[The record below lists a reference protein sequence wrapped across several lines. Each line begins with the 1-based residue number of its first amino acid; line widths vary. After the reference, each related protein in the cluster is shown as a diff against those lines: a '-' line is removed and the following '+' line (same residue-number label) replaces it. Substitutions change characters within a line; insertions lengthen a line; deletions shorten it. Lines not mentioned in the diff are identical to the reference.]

1 MIRDSCTW
9 KIGRTK
15 TFRLG
20 SSKILG
26 VYGGNIQNIEK
37 SMRAV
42 YLSDGWCEKDKPKIL
57 YYQETG
63 DLSVFTKEELSR
75 IKIMIQTDEDGAD
88 ARIVAYECEA
98 NKYRQL
104 FIHGIKVHVY
114 LGIMLFPDIWAPE
127 MREAGM
133 LNDDS
138 FNIADYINAPIQAL
152 KSLPHWKNLVRIIKD
167 SDDWV
172 ASKRYYYFAKQTGH
186 SGNYDI
192 QAQTFRMNILEKS
205 GGKIMIPME
214 ESRRFLET
222 YRSVFPEIPERNQR
236 VQRQGRELGVLY
248 NLFGHPYYI
257 TSYKG
262 CWTENTYKEWY
273 SWSPQSTVGMIINI
287 AVGRWQE
294 FAEKEKLNW
303 DLLANRHDSMITQ
316 VPLGEV
322 LLGAAKSQEYVEKE
336 EFESPVDGA
345 KFFMKSETK
354 IGFCWA
360 PYDKV
365 KCPLGLKEIKV

>member
-1 MIRDSCTW
+1 MVRFRFKRQRKIDRMEAILKESKLIYEKKNGIITEFIIRDIKYILDFFKPRKLWNAKLLNWSTNNLIVFVNELKYWDGHYTEKYLHKREEYLSKWNINALWVKTICHLVNKQGTILFDGDIYEVGINNRRQSIANIKQKINNWTGYVYCPTVSTGLFMIRRNF
-9 KIGRTK
+9 KISVT
-15 TFRLG
+15 
-20 SSKILG
+20 
-26 VYGGNIQNIEK
+26 GN
-37 SMRAV
+37 
-42 YLSDGWCEKDKPKIL
+42 
-57 YYQETG
+57 
-63 DLSVFTKEELSR
+63 
-75 IKIMIQTDEDGAD
+75 
-88 ARIVAYECEA
+88 
-98 NKYRQL
+98 
-104 FIHGIKVHVY
+104 
-114 LGIMLFPDIWAPE
+114 
-127 MREAGM
+127 
-133 LNDDS
+133 
-138 FNIADYINAPIQAL
+138 
-152 KSLPHWKNLVRIIKD
+152 
-167 SDDWV
+167 
-172 ASKRYYYFAKQTGH
+172 

-273 SWSPQSTVGMIINI
+273 SWSPQSTVGMIINV

-294 FAEKEKLNW
+294 FVERETLNW
-303 DLLANRHDSMITQ
+303 DLLANGHDSMVSQ

-354 IGFCWA
+354 VGFCWA

-365 KCPLGLKEIKV
+365 KCPLGLKEIKI